1 MFQVGERERYE
12 NGKWLEM
19 LSTKAKGMQKYN
31 CDTRF
36 LDLLNKIQVTIV
48 SHSFNNVIPKNVV
61 IWSNQ
66 HFFTKF

>member
-1 MFQVGERERYE
+1 MARNAFNQ
-12 NGKWLEM
+12 GKGN
-19 LSTKAKGMQKYN
+19 AKY

-61 IWSNQ
+61 IGQINTSLPSS
-66 HFFTKF
+66 K